1 MPRCVV
7 ALEQLPELTKAR
19 KTRKSQL
26 SKEKRM
32 NKNVSYFGVDVS
44 KGRLDIASSRQANQW
59 SLPNGPAGWR
69 KLIKLVEQDQR
80 EVVVVCEASGG
91 YERGVIEVLQQAGIA
106 VALCNARQVRDYARA
121 RGLLAKTDRIDAR
134 VLADYGMHFTPALL
148 PVVKPEQK
156 QLRELLLRHR
166 QLTLARVS
174 EVNQG
179 QHLQDPVLRRLNRA
193 YLRLLERQLAQI
205 DALITQQLL
214 THHRAATAALTA
226 VAGIGQHSAALL
238 LAELPELGRATGGQ
252 IAALVGVAPFNRDS
266 GAWRGTR
273 HIGGGRTHLRRGLW
287 MTTLSA
293 VRHHP
298 PLRQFYQRLRNNGKP
313 AKVALIA
320 AMRKLLLILN
330 AILRPLQQQTSVP

>member
-1 MPRCVV
+1 
-7 ALEQLPELTKAR
+7 
-19 KTRKSQL
+19 
-26 SKEKRM
+26 M
-32 NKNVSYFGVDVS
+32 NKNVSYFGVDIS
-44 KGRLDIASSRQANQW
+44 KGRLDIASSREGNEW
-59 SLPNGPAGWR
+59 SLPNGPVGWR
-69 KLIKLVEQDQR
+69 KLIKLLEQGRR

-91 YERGVIEVLQQAGIA
+91 YERGVIEVLQEAGIG

-121 RGLLAKTDRIDAR
+121 CGLLAKTDRIDAR
-134 VLADYGMHFTPALL
+134 VLARYGMHFNPALL

-156 QLRELLLRHR
+156 HLRELLLRHR

-174 EVNQG
+174 EVNQA
-179 QHLQDPVLRRLNRA
+179 QHLQAPVLRRLSRA
-193 YLRLLERQLAQI
+193 HLRLLERQLAQI
-205 DALITQQLL
+205 DALIAKQLL

-238 LAELPELGRATGGQ
+238 LAELPELGRATRGQ
-252 IAALVGVAPFNRDS
+252 IAALVGVAPFNHDS

-273 HIGGGRTHLRRGLW
+273 HIRGGRTHLRRGLW
-287 MTTLSA
+287 MTTLAA

-330 AILRPLQQQTSVP
+330 AILRPLQQQTSVT